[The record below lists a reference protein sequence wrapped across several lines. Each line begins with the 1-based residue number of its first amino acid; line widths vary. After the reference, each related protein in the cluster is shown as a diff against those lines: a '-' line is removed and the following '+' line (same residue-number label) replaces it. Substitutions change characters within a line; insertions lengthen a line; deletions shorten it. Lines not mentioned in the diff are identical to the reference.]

1 MNKLKFVPELT
12 TGCLSEYDAKRYFAR
27 IGWFA
32 FAYYLIN
39 VLTVNTVA
47 IAVAVLAPNIYS
59 HYLFSE
65 LLSFIPSYAIA
76 LPIAYLIIRPLPT
89 VTPDKGHMKLSHWLC
104 GLCISIS
111 LMIIGSYVSNI
122 ILSMFSNVFGNI
134 STENPVEQMVTESP
148 LWVTVLFVVIV
159 APILEEMLFRGILC
173 KKLLVLG
180 EGYAIIISSAFFA
193 LCHGNFYQL
202 FYAFALGCFFS
213 FIYVKTGKLIYSILY
228 HMSVNLFGS
237 VITPHLMELIGY
249 DELLSDGL
257 VFNAE
262 NLLSFLCLIW
272 YECLIIGITIFGIV
286 IMVTNRRKFKTG
298 TGLLPPPREKAASC
312 VLLNSGIAAAIALFA
327 LNLFLS
333 LIP

>member
-12 TGCLSEYDAKRYFAR
+12 TGCLSEYDSKRYFAR

-39 VLTVNTVA
+39 ALIVNVVA
-47 IAVAVLAPNIYS
+47 IIVYVLAPNVYS

-76 LPIAYLIIRPLPT
+76 LPIAYQIIRPLPT
-89 VTPDKGHMKLSHWLC
+89 TAPSKEHMKVSHWIC

-111 LMIIGSYVSNI
+111 LMIIGSYISNI
-122 ILSMFSNVFGNI
+122 ILSVFSNVFGNI
-134 STENPVEQMVTESP
+134 SENPVEQMVAESP

-159 APILEEMLFRGILC
+159 APILEELLFRGILC

-237 VITPHLMELIGY
+237 VITPLLMDLIGY
-249 DELLSDGL
+249 DELLTGDF
-257 VFNAE
+257 VFSSE
-262 NLLSFLCLIW
+262 NLLPFLCLIW
-272 YECLIIGITIFGIV
+272 YECLIMGITVFGIV
-286 IMVTNRRKFKTG
+286 IIATKWRKIKTES
-298 TGLLPPPREKAASC
+298 GLLPPPREKAASC
-312 VLLNSGIAAAIALFA
+312 VLLNSGVAAAIALFA
-327 LNLFLS
+327 ITLFLS

>member
-12 TGCLSEYDAKRYFAR
+12 TGCLSEQDAKRYFSR

-39 VLTVNTVA
+39 VLIVNTVA
-47 IAVAVLAPNIYS
+47 IIVAMLAPDIYS

-89 VTPDKGHMKLSHWLC
+89 VAPDKENLKPSHWLC

-111 LMIIGSYVSNI
+111 LMMVGSYVSNI
-122 ILSMFSNVFGNI
+122 ILSVFSNILGNI
-134 STENPVEQMVTESP
+134 SENPVEQMVDSSP
-148 LWVTVLFVVIV
+148 MWVTVIFVVIV
-159 APILEEMLFRGILC
+159 APILEELLFRGILC

-228 HMSVNLFGS
+228 HMCVNLLGS
-237 VITPHLMELIGY
+237 VITPFFMKLIGY
-249 DELLSDGL
+249 DELLSEDL
-257 VFNAE
+257 VLNSK
-262 NLLSFLCLIW
+262 NLLSFLGLIW
-272 YECLIIGITIFGIV
+272 YEFLIMGITIFGI
-286 IMVTNRRKFKTG
+286 IIIITKWRKFKTEA
-298 TGLLPPPREKAASC
+298 GLLPPPREKAASC
-312 VLLNSGIAAAIALFA
+312 VLLNSGTAAAIALFA
-327 LNLFLS
+327 FTLLLS